1 MVIRTSLLLK
11 IIFAIFGTIVIG
23 HISGVVYGI
32 SNFIEDTIITDLFF
46 FGHEKNITALYSS
59 ALFLLIGY
67 CFHQLSIKYNKD
79 QKNWKLLRNI
89 CAYLACDEWF
99 AIHDALLNPLGLG
112 PLKVPYWVWIYAVIF
127 VFILINL
134 LPFIKKIPKSLLKY
148 LIPGAIV
155 FIAGAAI
162 MEVVTYSIPDFFDVF
177 FQFGLFFE
185 DGLEMAGLLIASYG
199 CLKHTEVNQTLVF
212 PKTKLIIISI
222 IAFADGVFSNI

>member
-127 VFILINL
+127 VFILHFL
-134 LPFIKKIPKSLLKY
+134 
-148 LIPGAIV
+148 
-155 FIAGAAI
+155 
-162 MEVVTYSIPDFFDVF
+162 
-177 FQFGLFFE
+177 
-185 DGLEMAGLLIASYG
+185 
-199 CLKHTEVNQTLVF
+199 
-212 PKTKLIIISI
+212 
-222 IAFADGVFSNI
+222 